1 MSKTVFY
8 SKDVQFVLTDQE
20 FEAFIKETEKV
31 ERVYIPRL
39 KAFLSGMFIWA
50 GEKPEEIDPNHRKID
65 GGRCWA
71 TRKFGVWYDDYS
83 GAKLD
88 MKIYGYLNEPEKD
101 ENLQLEN
108 KNYEIA
114 QGII

>member
-1 MSKTVFY
+1 MKTIFY
-8 SKDVQFVLTDQE
+8 SKDAQFILTDEEYAKALSFWDNGQKS
-20 FEAFIKETEKV
+20 FIT
-31 ERVYIPRL
+31 RL
-39 KAFLSGMFIWA
+39 NVSLSPLYIWA

-108 KNYEIA
+108 KNYEID
-114 QGII
+114 QGVV